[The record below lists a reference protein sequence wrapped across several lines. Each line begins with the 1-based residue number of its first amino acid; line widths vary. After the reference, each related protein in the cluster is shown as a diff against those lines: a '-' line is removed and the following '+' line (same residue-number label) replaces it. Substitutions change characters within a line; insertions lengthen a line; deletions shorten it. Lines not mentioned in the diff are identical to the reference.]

1 MDKINVVH
9 AFSGVDSQLMAEKRV
24 WGDRVN
30 LLATMEVDVD
40 AIISCAAI
48 HENEKFVKF
57 LEKDFTPE
65 QYEQAKEYLKN
76 RNIGFDFEKGK
87 SKIDRMKKE
96 KLRQLFIASKLTKNL
111 GDISLANKVKMSEEV
126 DIFTYSFP
134 CTDISLAGKQDG
146 LSKGSGTRSGL
157 LWECEKFIE
166 VNRPKVLLME
176 NVKNLVQK
184 KFINE
189 FNEWCSVLEEL
200 GYKNYWKVLNA
211 KNHGIPQNRERVF
224 MISIRKDVDC
234 GYEFP
239 EGFPLQTRLKDVLE
253 EDIDPKYYLSDEIV
267 ARFKAKMPS
276 INSDIKIVESTAP
289 DFRSIGQRDECYSTD
304 GIIGCLAATDYKQP
318 KQIAIPELDCLGM
331 LDIKGNECINSDGLS
346 PTLTTMAGGNRQPK
360 ILEEPKIIQ
369 VGNYMED
376 HPSFKNRNAGRVYD
390 VKGLSPTLISHQT
403 GGSNSVKI
411 LEEPKIIQVNIP
423 QPVKVR
429 VHDINTTELCEFLRG
444 YKSKSNQEIAD
455 ALKVR
460 KTKVDHW
467 FRLDS
472 SFAIPEA
479 ELWEDLKKIL
489 NIHDSRYD
497 KAITEF
503 EIRDG
508 VYEKSER
515 TYMVDGLAPTLTCA
529 SANEKILEPIV
540 CEQRSDEGL
549 RYFKDNICGTLRTI
563 DSCGD
568 KRILEPLLIKEATK
582 KGYAEAYDGD
592 SVNLE
597 QPNSQT
603 RRGRVGTQIA
613 NTLMTSCA
621 QGVVEGYRI
630 RKLTPKECW
639 NLMDFD
645 ADAFGKASPYISDSS
660 LYKQA
665 GNSIV
670 VACMEHIFNNLNID
684 KIKGGNI
691 WNIESQLT
699 SAKTKENIG

>member
-1 MDKINVVH
+1 M
-9 AFSGVDSQLMAEKRV
+9 
-24 WGDRVN
+24 
-30 LLATMEVDVD
+30 D

-48 HENEKFVKF
+48 HENEKFIKF

-76 RNIGFDFEKGK
+76 RNIGFDFDKGK
-87 SKIDRMKKE
+87 SKIDRMKKD

-134 CTDISLAGKQDG
+134 CTDISLAGRQDG

-157 LWECEKFIE
+157 LWECEKFID
-166 VNRPKVLLME
+166 VNKPKILLME

-200 GYKNYWKVLNA
+200 GYNNYWKVLNA
-211 KNHGIPQNRERVF
+211 KNHGVPQNRERIF
-224 MISIRKDVDC
+224 MVSIRKDLDC

-239 EGFPLQTRLKDVLE
+239 EGFPLHTRLKDILE

-289 DFRSIGQRDECYSTD
+289 ESKRIGGIFDDEKGKHQAGSIWDKEYLAPTIDTCQGGYRQPLVLEEPTIVASRGRYNDE
-304 GIIGCLAATDYKQP
+304 GVVEQNL
-318 KQIAIPELDCLGM
+318 EF
-331 LDIKGNECINSDGLS
+331 NSEGVS
-346 PTLTTMAGGNRQPK
+346 NTLTTVQ
-360 ILEEPKIIQ
+360 
-369 VGNYMED
+369 
-376 HPSFKNRNAGRVYD
+376 
-390 VKGLSPTLISHQT
+390 
-403 GGSNSVKI
+403 
-411 LEEPKIIQVNIP
+411 
-423 QPVKVR
+423 
-429 VHDINTTELCEFLRG
+429 
-444 YKSKSNQEIAD
+444 
-455 ALKVR
+455 
-460 KTKVDHW
+460 
-467 FRLDS
+467 
-472 SFAIPEA
+472 
-479 ELWEDLKKIL
+479 
-489 NIHDSRYD
+489 
-497 KAITEF
+497 
-503 EIRDG
+503 
-508 VYEKSER
+508 
-515 TYMVDGLAPTLTCA
+515 
-529 SANEKILEPIV
+529 
-540 CEQRSDEGL
+540 
-549 RYFKDNICGTLRTI
+549 KDNYLA
-563 DSCGD
+563 
-568 KRILEPLLIKEATK
+568 EPLLIKEATK

-592 SVNLE
+592 SINLE

-613 NTLMTSCA
+613 NTPMTSCA

-639 NLMDFD
+639 TLMNFD
-645 ADAFGKASPYISDSS
+645 EDAFDKVRPYMSDSA

-670 VACMEHIFNNLNID
+670 VACMEHIFNNLDID

-699 SAKTKENIG
+699 SVKTKENIG